1 MAEIIFHK
9 MQLRSIKERRAAIE
23 LSIGTIIIIVLGV
36 SMLILGMVLVRS
48 IMCKSIGLTT
58 NIGGQVE
65 SEINKIFGDSGNEVA
80 CIGDGDEPVKLVPGK
95 ENIISCIVKA
105 PAEAQYTFNLL
116 SVSTSAPGVTQ
127 TQLNS
132 WITKKTET
140 YLISPTDRGL
150 QKVIRISLPD
160 NAPEIQLSLK
170 LEVKKTIGG
179 VTSTVRNPNLDFQI
193 SRLGFIR
200 ASMC

>member
-80 CIGDGDEPVKLVPGK
+80 CIGDGDEPVKLVPGN